1 MMPLLLLLLLLPS
14 LLTLT
19 LSLPTPSSDPTPAP
33 WPHQFHSVLFMNY
46 SGALSLIDLWYD
58 WPMGRNFNIMQ
69 DQLGGPPF
77 YPQARSLGFLHWD
90 GGEKIVLFETPR
102 DLQPIMCFNIITWS
116 KRYSLFPIL
125 SSLIGPSLRNFRI
138 TLQNGL
144 FSPVGIGRSIHVM
157 TFEVGAVLEDEKW
170 QAPVYCF
177 DKGEKEENTMH
188 NSIISEHLKR
198 RAIQKKAT
206 TLSKL

>member
-1 MMPLLLLLLLLPS
+1 MITTMGGIRIANEFANGFE
-14 LLTLT
+14 
-19 LSLPTPSSDPTPAP
+19 D
-33 WPHQFHSVLFMNY
+33 FRRYF
-46 SGALSLIDLWYD
+46 ALG
-58 WPMGRNFNIMQ
+58 MAR
-69 DQLGGPPF
+69 LG
-77 YPQARSLGFLHWD
+77 SLGVLT
-90 GGEKIVLFETPR
+90 GKEGEV
-102 DLQPIMCFNIITWS
+102 
-116 KRYSLFPIL
+116 
-125 SSLIGPSLRNFRI
+125 RNNCRR
-138 TLQNGL
+138 TN
-144 FSPVGIGRSIHVM
+144 SGRSIHVM